1 MERKSVRVIRTN
13 SNMKIGIVGYGFVG
27 KTVSDFLESKG
38 IETLKVDP
46 KYFDTEFKDIE
57 QVVDAFIVCVGT
69 PEDPATGKIDPDSLQ
84 RALGAFTVEKPTLLK
99 STVTPDLLE
108 NLPDYITYS
117 PEFLREAHAAEDFAN
132 QHTIILGYD
141 DFTAPHA
148 SHALPY
154 VKWWKEFWNNLLPES
169 EIVITTRATA
179 SMIKYTHNAWLAT
192 KIAFFHD
199 LYLHMPANVDWNT
212 MTDALA
218 RFPTVGASHMKV
230 PNAEGGLG
238 FGGNCFPKD
247 ISAFQKYLDSQLLH
261 KVILINDDLKK
272 RSGPVTL
279 DFLKANVPN
288 KPYMLVLG
296 TSHTYGQCDGGI
308 VSKVYHEHLAE
319 RYGLEV
325 VNVGNPGVKNIEFV
339 QMMNELERIGALG
352 ENCKLLLLEPRL
364 TDNTV
369 DVAFEG
375 WTDWTL
381 IDDAIKR
388 HRVANIPLITRS
400 RIKSDNLNDDGK
412 IMFPHTVNNMLYE
425 KYGPTQ
431 ATESHATRLTQ
442 LMLGNNDNMHHID
455 KRQVRKSMEVT
466 EYKLG
471 YESHTVAN
479 AFNDIQI
486 VDFIK
491 NYARAKNI
499 PFAWLLI
506 DPKDNNI
513 QIIKDMWGR
522 STDIFDYMLL
532 GKSVNSQLM
541 QQLGIRDPE
550 EMKKYKCT
558 CMHFD
563 AVGNKMIANIL
574 APELERM
581 FEWLQPTD
589 TNENSK

>member
-1 MERKSVRVIRTN
+1 
-13 SNMKIGIVGYGFVG
+13 MKIGIIGYGFVG
-27 KTVSDFLESKG
+27 KTVSDFLEAHG

-46 KYFDTEFKDIE
+46 KYFETTFSEIE
-57 QVVDAFIVCVGT
+57 HVADAFIVCVDT
-69 PEDPATGKIDPDSLQ
+69 PEDPTTGKINPGSLQ
-84 RALGAFTVEKPTLLK
+84 RALSSFTVEKPTLLK

-132 QHTIILGYD
+132 NQHTIILGYD
-141 DFTAPHA
+141 DFNAPHV

-154 VKWWKEFWNNLLPES
+154 VKWWKDFWNKLLPES
-169 EIVITTRATA
+169 EIVVTTRATA
-179 SMIKYTHNAWLAT
+179 SMVKYTHNAWLAT
-192 KIAFFHD
+192 KVAFFHN
-199 LYLHMPANVDWNT
+199 LYLHMPANVDWKS
-212 MTDALA
+212 MTNALA
-218 RFPTVGASHMKV
+218 RFPNVGASHMNV
-230 PNAEGGLG
+230 PNADGGLG

-261 KVILINDDLKK
+261 SVIHLNDDLKK
-272 RSGPVTL
+272 NSGPVTL
-279 DFLKANVPN
+279 DFLKANIPN
-288 KPYMLVLG
+288 EPYILVLG

-319 RYGLEV
+319 RYGMRV
-325 VNVGNPGVKNIEFV
+325 INVGNPGVKNAEFI
-339 QMMNELERIGALG
+339 QMINELERIGAFG
-352 ENCKLLLLEPRL
+352 EHCKLMLLEPRL

-381 IDDAIKR
+381 VDDAVKK

-412 IMFPHTVNNMLYE
+412 IMFPHTINNMLYE
-425 KYGPTQ
+425 KYGPGQ
-431 ATESHATRLTQ
+431 STEAHATRLTE
-442 LMLGNNDNMHHID
+442 LMLGSNDNMHHID
-455 KRQVRKSMEVT
+455 KRQLRKSMEVT

-471 YESHTVAN
+471 YETHTTN
-479 AFNDIQI
+479 SAFTDIQVI
-486 VDFIK
+486 DFIK
-491 NYARAKNI
+491 NYMNAKNI

-513 QIIKDMWGR
+513 QTIKDIWGR

-541 QQLGIRDPE
+541 LNLNIKDPE
-550 EMKKYKCT
+550 HMKQYKCT
-558 CMHFD
+558 CMHFNAD
-563 AVGNKMIANIL
+563 ANKMIADIL
-574 APELERM
+574 APELEHM
-581 FEWLQPTD
+581 FDWLQPVD
-589 TNENSK
+589 NNDIN